1 MLKSSN
7 NIVSAGSSLLLEVVD
22 LHLKFGGIWALRGVS
37 FSVSKGDL
45 LSIIGPNGAGKTS
58 LLNVISGFYKPN
70 KGKVFFKGRDITKL
84 PPFKRAELGIS
95 RTFQRVE
102 LYRDMTVLDN
112 VISGL
117 IPKVKYLKKRFSTV
131 KTALWTKEVREEE
144 VNARYL
150 AEKVLD
156 YLDISQFRHR
166 IVKTLPYGIQKKV
179 ELARALVMDPEILLL
194 DEPMGGLNF
203 EEKEDMARYIVSINE
218 ELGKTIV
225 LIEHDL
231 AAVMDLSERVIV
243 MDYGRI
249 IAEGTPEEVANDPKV
264 IAAYMGEK
272 TGSTR

>member
-1 MLKSSN
+1 MSTTT
-7 NIVSAGSSLLLEVVD
+7 LLEVID
-22 LHLKFGGIWALRGVS
+22 IHLKFGGVWALRGVTL
-37 FSVSKGDL
+37 SVNKGEL

-70 KGKVFFKGRDITKL
+70 KGKVFFRGKDITKL
-84 PPFKRAELGIS
+84 PPFRRAELGIG

-112 VISGL
+112 IISGL
-117 IPKVKYLKKRFSTV
+117 IPKVKYLKKHFATV
-131 KTALWTKEVREEE
+131 KAALWTKEVREEE

-156 YLDISQFRHR
+156 YLDVSQFRYR
-166 IVKTLPYGIQKKV
+166 IVKTLPYGVQKKV

-243 MDYGRI
+243 MDYGRV

-272 TGSTR
+272 TKGPR